1 MLLNT
6 SASRIRW
13 SGRPVSGRAVVGGLL
28 LGLGLLGGCGGS
40 ASSDEPATENS
51 RPDPAKNAAAA
62 APAAEAPLRVNVFL
76 ELSGGM
82 KGFMPA
88 NTAARQP
95 TAFQN
100 RVSALASQ
108 TNRSPAIAEAR
119 FLLGLKATPLAVS
132 YPQFRNVLQGDT
144 RQAALGTEL
153 PTMLENIL
161 LAPEADRKVSVVVSD
176 FIYGPEKKE
185 DFALM
190 TTRITDALALVSKKQ
205 LAVAVLGE
213 TSRFYGNFYP
223 AVKHSP
229 RGLPLDGQAL
239 PYYIW
244 LIGPPAAVARYLRE
258 VLPAPGPAVQQAYF
272 GLSFPQVPYA
282 AVLTGLPAG
291 SQLAPGGAASVS
303 YTTAQAS
310 PELDIEGVKKTAEF
324 TVALNLEQLP
334 TAWQQPALLAQQ
346 LQVSLPGGAAPRL
359 VPGSV
364 RTLTAAERAA
374 STALA
379 PYTHVL
385 RLRLNALPKG
395 SSTLSLTL
403 AAPEVPAWVS
413 QWGTQNDNPPG
424 PVPHTFR
431 LTEIMAG
438 LRAAFPAALP
448 PVFTAQLR
456 LSNQD

>member
-13 SGRPVSGRAVVGGLL
+13 SGRPVLGRAVVGGLL

-40 ASSDEPATENS
+40 DEPDTEKS
-51 RPDPAKNAAAA
+51 RPGSAKSAAA
-62 APAAEAPLRVNVFL
+62 APVAEAPLRVNVFL

-82 KGFMPA
+82 KGFMPP
-88 NTAARQP
+88 NTAAREP

-100 RVSALASQ
+100 RLSALASQ
-108 TNRSPAIAEAR
+108 TNRSPAIAEAK

-161 LAPEADRKVSVVVSD
+161 LAPDAASKVNVVVSD
-176 FIYGPEKKE
+176 FIYGPENKE

-223 AVKHSP
+223 AVKKSP
-229 RGLPLDGQAL
+229 KGIPLSGQAI

-244 LIGPPAAVARYLRE
+244 LIGPPAAVARYLHE
-258 VLPAPGPAVQQAYF
+258 VMPAPGPAVQQAYF
-272 GLSFPQVPYA
+272 GLSFPKVPYA

-291 SQLAPGGAASVS
+291 SKLAPGGEASVS

-310 PELDIEGVKKTAEF
+310 PELDVQDVKKTAEF

-334 TAWQQPALLAQQ
+334 AAWQQPAFLAQQ
-346 LQVSLPGGAAPRL
+346 LRVALPGGTAPRL

-364 RTLTAAERAA
+364 QALTAADRAA
-374 STALA
+374 SSALA

-395 SSTLSLTL
+395 TSTMSLTL
-403 AAPEVPAWVS
+403 NAPEVPAWVA
-413 QWGTQNDNPPG
+413 QWSTQNDNQPG
-424 PVPHTFR
+424 PVPHTYR